1 MLTKEAVIL
10 KSESSLL
17 TPEEHVRVPDPVISI
32 QGVSKR
38 FGDHVV
44 LDDITFDV
52 PRGKTSA
59 ILGPS
64 GTGKSVLL
72 KVIIGLLTPEAG
84 QVYIDGEPMVGVRE
98 KEILRIRRKIGVLFQ
113 NGALFGSMSLFDN
126 IAFPLIEHT
135 NKTEREVRDI
145 VLSKSELVGL
155 VNHLHKLPGEV
166 SGGMRKRAGLARA
179 LVLEPKILFFDE
191 PDSGLD
197 PVRVAYLDG
206 LINNVHE
213 ETGSTFFIISHN
225 IESVKRTAHYL
236 GLLFRSRLVG
246 FGSKEEMT
254 TSRVPVI
261 EQFLAGRPEGPIGMD
276 EMADAIEDL
285 PDPEEALGVPVG
297 LSPDMPTSPD
307 IESSYT
313 SGPDEGLDRGK
324 PRRGVCHDS

>member
-1 MLTKEAVIL
+1 LNGEPLVDL
-10 KSESSLL
+10 
-17 TPEEHVRVPDPVISI
+17 PDEHVRVPDPVISI

-113 NGALFGSMSLFDN
+113 DGALFGSMSLFDN

-206 LINNVHE
+206 LINSVHE
-213 ETGSTFFIISHN
+213 ETGATFFIISHN

-246 FGSKEEMT
+246 FGSKQEMT

-276 EMADAIEDL
+276 EMADAIEDQ
-285 PDPEEALGVPVG
+285 PDLEEAMGVPVG
-297 LSPDMPTSPD
+297 LRPDMPTSPD
-307 IESSYT
+307 ITSPYT
-313 SGPDEGLDRGK
+313 SGPDEGLDR
-324 PRRGVCHDS
+324 